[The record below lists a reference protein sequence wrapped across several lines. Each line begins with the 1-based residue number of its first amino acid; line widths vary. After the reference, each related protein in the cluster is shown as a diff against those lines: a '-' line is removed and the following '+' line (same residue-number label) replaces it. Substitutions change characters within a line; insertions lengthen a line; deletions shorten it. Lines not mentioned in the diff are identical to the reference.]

1 MQKTL
6 LTLAISTLALGG
18 GIAVSQAQQSP
29 TGPMMQQDRPG
40 MMMQQRRGAMGQQ
53 GSQPDR
59 REHEMM
65 RGEPGMRGRM
75 GPGMMTVRKV
85 MLDPKETGKRTGREI
100 VGKDE

>member
-53 GSQPDR
+53 DSQPDR
-59 REHEMM
+59 RQPEMM
-65 RGEPGMRGRM
+65 RGDPGMRGRM
-75 GPGMMTVRKV
+75 GPGMMTRMMVMVDTKRK
-85 MLDPKETGKRTGREI
+85 EGKG
-100 VGKDE
+100 VG